1 MTFQAFT
8 VPWLRL
14 YVTAI
19 YVHGDPADR
28 ASRWGFV
35 PGGRALS
42 NEGACLAQ
50 TMVDP
55 AHNPCRRGGLRAR
68 RGRGLRRGASGGA
81 PLGARLEP
89 RRRDAPRIRRVAGGR
104 GSAARRPEHE
114 LVRIRGDR

>member
-1 MTFQAFT
+1 MTFHAFT

-14 YVTAI
+14 YLTAI

-55 AHNPCRRGGLRAR
+55 AHNPCSRGGLRAR
-68 RGRGLRRGASGGA
+68 RGRA
-81 PLGARLEP
+81 
-89 RRRDAPRIRRVAGGR
+89 
-104 GSAARRPEHE
+104 SAAAHPAAHPVAHPS
-114 LVRIRGDR
+114 VRGWNPGGVMHHVSGVSP